1 MAISIIGHFGGERNF
16 NDGQTIK
23 TRTFYSALNKT
34 KVAKVHKVDTYYIK
48 KNPFLFIY
56 QLLRTGAS
64 GSKSLSITMPLEED
78 WQMRRRIMNV

>member
-34 KVAKVHKVDTYYIK
+34 KVAKVHKVDT
-48 KNPFLFIY
+48 
-56 QLLRTGAS
+56 
-64 GSKSLSITMPLEED
+64 
-78 WQMRRRIMNV
+78 